1 MRRLFE
7 KLWLLGAISLT
18 LHVAGV
24 AVTRRFVPPPPERA
38 AGGSTELAEA
48 APAPPLVRL
57 EEQPKPVEREPEP
70 VWGETDGEGRALNSV
85 DLPDEARSEKVED
98 VAQAWT
104 SRQPVVAAQEQP
116 DQNASKSTALVPSGL
131 DVDLPAMSREQIAKG
146 ESAVEAPL
154 EDKPVAEQRHEGVA
168 EKGEQGEDRAQERVA
183 QATPETTDPAPQG
196 ASDSDQFADAE
207 GVTFAGG
214 MKARKGRE
222 LKIAR
227 PRIDLAFRSAFTRLA
242 GNNIYVGMRITTD
255 AKGHPSNVEVLHSS
269 GSRDIDESV
278 KLAMYSSWFGGK
290 MPDRFLF
297 SVGFRD

>member
-7 KLWLLGAISLT
+7 KLWVLGAISLT
-18 LHVAGV
+18 LHVGGLAI
-24 AVTRRFVPPPPERA
+24 TRRFVPPPPEH
-38 AGGSTELAEA
+38 AETDPTKQTQA
-48 APAPPLVRL
+48 IPTPPLVKL
-57 EEQPKPVEREPEP
+57 EDLPKPIEREPEP
-70 VWGETDGEGRALNSV
+70 VWGERDGEGQALNSV
-85 DLPDEARSEKVED
+85 ELPGEARSEKVED

-104 SRQPVVAAQEQP
+104 SRQPSVAIEEQT
-116 DQNASKSTALVPSGL
+116 DQSMSRATALVPSGISA
-131 DVDLPAMSREQIAKG
+131 DLPAMSREQIAKG
-146 ESAVEAPL
+146 ESSTEAPK
-154 EDKPVAEQRHEGVA
+154 EDRPPAEQRQEGIA
-168 EKGEQGEDRAQERVA
+168 EKGEQGEDRTEAKAQ
-183 QATPETTDPAPQG
+183 QKSNETNDPAPQG
-196 ASDSDQFADAE
+196 DSDSDQFADAE

-242 GNNIYVGMRITTD
+242 GSNIYVGMRITTD
-255 AKGHPSNVEVLHSS
+255 EKGNPTNVEILHSS